1 MKCASGDLVEV
12 LLRSGLSV
20 LTEDEEGDSVL
31 HLVCRS
37 RNLECV
43 KSVAAAAARQIGAPQ
58 RPQGYVH
65 GGGGRVGGGAVPAVV
80 AGRVSRVSGCTPLH
94 HAAQAGDLECVE
106 LLLEGKAQL
115 VYDKRQKF
123 LKNPLYSCFT

>member
-1 MKCASGDLVEV
+1 M

-20 LTEDEEGDSVL
+20 LTEDEEGDSAL

-37 RNLECV
+37 RSLDCV
-43 KSVAAAAARQIGAPQ
+43 KCVAAAAARQIGAPQ
-58 RPQGYVH
+58 SQQGYVH
-65 GGGGRVGGGAVPAVV
+65 GGGGRVGEGAVPAVV

-94 HAAQAGDLECVE
+94 HAAQAGDLECVD

-115 VYDKRQKF
+115 VYDKRQNFFKSS
-123 LKNPLYSCFT
+123 LYSGFT